1 MIEEFFAQDGPRKQ
15 MFFYQETTS
24 RETLYS
30 RIDNS
35 GIATQTHY
43 L

>member
-1 MIEEFFAQDGPRKQ
+1 MIEEFFAQDGPRKL
-15 MFFYQETTS
+15 MFFYQEITS
-24 RETLYS
+24 RETLS